1 MRQFCRWMME
11 AELELT
17 ALHKVFF
24 LLFCL
29 FSLSINFI
37 LVLFPRWMMEA
48 ELKLTALLNVCLI
61 R

>member
-1 MRQFCRWMME
+1 MME